1 MKNILVN
8 RNTKIIHAMRKL
20 DDTREKGLLVVN
32 KNKKLLGTLTDGDIR
47 RQILKGY
54 KLNSTIKKI
63 YNKKPAFFVEGQF
76 SGKDVKS
83 ELNKKKI
90 DVIPIVDKNK
100 KFIRYVTW
108 SEFYGYPKKTPKV
121 FDTSVVIMAGGKGLR
136 LHPFT
141 KVLPKPLVPINNKAI
156 IEHIIDKFVS
166 FGMKKFFITLNYKS
180 KIIKSFFEEQKNKIS
195 TIKFLDEKKPLG
207 TAGGLKFLEKRL
219 SNIFF
224 VSNCD
229 VLIKTN
235 YKDIYDF
242 HKKNKN
248 IITIVASTKEFEIPY
263 GVCKINSRGLLSSMN
278 EKPNYNFLVNTGLYV
293 INKKA
298 LKFIPKGKKFDL
310 TDLINKVKKQKGRVG
325 AFPIEEKNWFDVGE
339 WSEFEKTTKEL
350 NIIDV

>member
-1 MKNILVN
+1 MKNILVTP
-8 RNTKIIHAMRKL
+8 NTKIIHAMRKL
-20 DDTREKGLLVVN
+20 DDTGEKGLLVVN
-32 KNKKLLGTLTDGDIR
+32 KNKKLLGTLTEGDIR

-63 YNKKPAFFVEGQF
+63 YNKKPAFFVEGKF
-76 SGKDVKS
+76 SEKSVKS
-83 ELNKKKI
+83 EFNKKKI

-100 KFIRYVTW
+100 KLIRYVTW
-108 SEFYGYPKKTPKV
+108 SEFSGYPKKTAKV
-121 FDTSVVIMAGGKGLR
+121 LDVSVVIMAGGKGLR

-166 FGMKKFFITLNYKS
+166 FGMKKFFLTLNYKS
-180 KIIKSFFEEQKNKIS
+180 KIIKSFFEEQKNKI
-195 TIKFLDEKKPLG
+195 TAIKFLNEKKPLG
-207 TAGGLKFLEKRL
+207 TAGGLKLLQKKL

-229 VLIKTN
+229 VLIKAN

-263 GVCKINSRGLLSSMN
+263 GVCKINSKGFLSNIN

-310 TDLINKVKKQKGRVG
+310 TDLINKIKKQKGRIG

-339 WSEFEKTTKEL
+339 WGEFEKTSKEL